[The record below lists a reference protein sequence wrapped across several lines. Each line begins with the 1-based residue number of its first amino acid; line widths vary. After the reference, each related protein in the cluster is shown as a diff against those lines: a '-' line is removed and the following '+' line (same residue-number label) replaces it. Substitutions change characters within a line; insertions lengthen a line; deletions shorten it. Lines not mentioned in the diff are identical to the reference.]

1 MKININVNSRRVP
14 GLLFIPPQ
22 STDPCKIDGWMVS
35 WKGRPPPP
43 HTCCTTT
50 RGRRELT
57 KPNPLPVSDDEDEI
71 DRKEA
76 GEAQGGRGTSPSSS
90 LANKVCVT

>member
-1 MKININVNSRRVP
+1 MQDR
-14 GLLFIPPQ
+14 
-22 STDPCKIDGWMVS
+22 WMVS
-35 WKGRPPPP
+35 WKGRPP

-76 GEAQGGRGTSPSSS
+76 GEAQGGSELDQSKFFTSQQGMSHIMRDGPGWP
-90 LANKVCVT
+90 LHDCEMV